1 MAQFDRAVEVV
12 GAALPCASPC
22 VLVGAVA
29 VVLEEEG
36 EDVG

>member
-1 MAQFDRAVEVV
+1 MAQIDRAVETV
-12 GAALPCASPC
+12 GAALPC

-29 VVLEEEG
+29 VVLEEEEG